1 MDDRLVVAV
10 FIEEGA
16 GLEARLGPEVPEGVH
31 GDPDERYAL
40 LVSVVT
46 DVTGFWWREGW
57 AVVSRCYHRQAS
69 SFHRR
74 RCPSKSRD
82 LVLHV

>member
-1 MDDRLVVAV
+1 MDDRLVAAV

-31 GDPDERYAL
+31 GDPDERDAL

-46 DVTGFWWREGW
+46 NVTGFCWREAGRS
-57 AVVSRCYHRQAS
+57 SRAAS
-69 SFHRR
+69 TDRR
-74 RCPSKSRD
+74 TRSTVGALSIKI
-82 LVLHV
+82 

>member
-31 GDPDERYAL
+31 GDPDERDAL

-46 DVTGFWWREGW
+46 DVTGFWWREGPRN
-57 AVVSRCYHRQAS
+57 S
-69 SFHRR
+69 
-74 RCPSKSRD
+74 PSGR
-82 LVLHV
+82 

>member
-31 GDPDERYAL
+31 GDPDERDAL

-46 DVTGFWWREGW
+46 NVTGFWWREGLGGRL
-57 AVVSRCYHRQAS
+57 APLPQTGE
-69 SFHRR
+69 
-74 RCPSKSRD
+74 
-82 LVLHV
+82 LVPP